1 MNKNDIKDISLVFV
15 SLVLSAGM
23 IAITPH
29 DRSKLPGYN
38 KDTTTSMG
46 DDDLDSANTLAN
58 NNYQQNVEVFQPTL
72 SGTVFES
79 SDVITTSNINPYDL
93 FINNINTNFSYNA
106 NTKTLNK
113 LVKSL
118 DPKSEAYTSASK
130 IILDKILSDA
140 AYNVKNNKNFIYA
153 KDQNSDI
160 AIALN
165 TSINHEGITIYN
177 AYNSI
182 AYYNFIHNSSL
193 NRYILNLFNENVRL
207 EYKPSMGVLT
217 IFGNRLSEE
226 FTIPYDKQPLV
237 EQQLF
242 LDYKNQATLNDIISH
257 MALILSY
264 DVDEAQKLVLK

>member
-1 MNKNDIKDISLVFV
+1 MNKNDIRDVSLVFV

-46 DDDLDSANTLAN
+46 DDDLDSANTIGDN

-72 SGTVFES
+72 S
-79 SDVITTSNINPYDL
+79 SDIITTGDINPYDL

-140 AYNVKNNKNFIYA
+140 TYNVKNDKNFIYA
-153 KDQNSDI
+153 KSQNSDI

-207 EYKPSMGVLT
+207 EYKPNMGVLT

-226 FTIPYDKQPLV
+226 FTIPYDKQSLV

>member
-1 MNKNDIKDISLVFV
+1 MNKNDIRDVSLVFV

-79 SDVITTSNINPYDL
+79 SDIITTSINPYDL
-93 FINNINTNFSYNA
+93 FITNINTNFSYNA

-118 DPKSEAYTSASK
+118 DSKSEAYTSASK

-140 AYNVKNNKNFIYA
+140 SFNVSNNKSFIYA
-153 KDQNSDI
+153 KSQNSDT

-177 AYNSI
+177 SYNSI
-182 AYYNFIHNSSL
+182 AYYNFYKCSSL
-193 NRYILNLFNENVRL
+193 NKYILNLFTENVRF
-207 EYKPSMGVLT
+207 EYKPNMDVLT
-217 IFGNRLSEE
+217 LYGNRLCEN
-226 FTIPYDKQPLV
+226 FTINPDKQALV

-242 LDYKNQATLNDIISH
+242 LDYINKSSMNDIVSH
-257 MALILSY
+257 IATILSY
-264 DVDEAQKLVLK
+264 DIDEGQKLVLK